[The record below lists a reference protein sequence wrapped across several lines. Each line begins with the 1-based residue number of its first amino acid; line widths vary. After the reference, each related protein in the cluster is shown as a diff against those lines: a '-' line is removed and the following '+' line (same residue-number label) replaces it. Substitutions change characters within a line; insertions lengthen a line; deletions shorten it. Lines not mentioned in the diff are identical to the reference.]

1 MSREGAPIVNYA
13 YRCNKVIRYSL
24 VGLVFALS
32 LGVGFELGFGQGALA
47 STASSTK
54 QANTASLGYVSGLI
68 DDGLYEAALASLK
81 SVPMATDAEVGEVF
95 VEMSK
100 LYASLGNVAKAKES
114 LETAFEISPS
124 DSPRL
129 AL

>member
-24 VGLVFALS
+24 VGLIFALG
-32 LGVGFELGFGQGALA
+32 LGVGFEFGFGFGFGFGQGALA

-68 DDGLYEAALASLK
+68 DDGFYEAALASLK

-114 LETAFEISPS
+114 LETAFEISP
-124 DSPRL
+124 L
-129 AL
+129 

>member
-1 MSREGAPIVNYA
+1 MNYA

-24 VGLVFALS
+24 VGLVFAL
-32 LGVGFELGFGQGALA
+32 GLGFGLGQGALA

-68 DDGLYEAALASLK
+68 DDGFYEAALASLK

-114 LETAFEISPS
+114 LETAF
-124 DSPRL
+124 
-129 AL
+129 